1 MTALS
6 QLKLLRD
13 PFGRMATIRV
23 GRPVQKARA
32 EMLRAIELGATSL
45 ALPGRHGSGKTLLL
59 DMMGREF
66 FGKGLSIRRF
76 ELEDLAQ
83 IAPNAH
89 FNVLLIDD
97 ADNVVQAKMQRFLV
111 RINALRP
118 PAMVLFSCASRS
130 IAHAVAVESSIFI
143 ELTSLTPDE
152 ARSFIVE
159 RSIEAGRP
167 DLFEPKAI
175 EALIAGG
182 KGLPGR
188 LVSLGARALL
198 LATSD
203 PSPQILVEHVIRAL
217 AEFELPNLTPDSS
230 TTDTPDGIATEGNGS
245 CVSTSDVTQLTQ
257 EIASSDAISEQ
268 RNDGHLK
275 PGPTR
280 NSNYRTLFRP
290 IAAAASIVGVVLVS
304 ALTLNSS
311 SGEVRSSPPPRPISA
326 IRNAMKPLS
335 TEQALA
341 AMEKSAGFL
350 LPHPVVLMVIAP
362 TSLEPLPIADR
373 IISKKKFVNPA
384 RGKVIDSSSISGVK
398 TARPPAPE

>member
-1 MTALS
+1 
-6 QLKLLRD
+6 
-13 PFGRMATIRV
+13 
-23 GRPVQKARA
+23 
-32 EMLRAIELGATSL
+32 MLRAIELGATSL
-45 ALPGRHGSGKTLLL
+45 ALIGRHGSGKTLLL

-203 PSPQILVEHVIRAL
+203 PS
-217 AEFELPNLTPDSS
+217 
-230 TTDTPDGIATEGNGS
+230 
-245 CVSTSDVTQLTQ
+245 
-257 EIASSDAISEQ
+257 
-268 RNDGHLK
+268 
-275 PGPTR
+275 
-280 NSNYRTLFRP
+280 
-290 IAAAASIVGVVLVS
+290 
-304 ALTLNSS
+304 
-311 SGEVRSSPPPRPISA
+311 
-326 IRNAMKPLS
+326 
-335 TEQALA
+335 
-341 AMEKSAGFL
+341 
-350 LPHPVVLMVIAP
+350 
-362 TSLEPLPIADR
+362 
-373 IISKKKFVNPA
+373 
-384 RGKVIDSSSISGVK
+384 
-398 TARPPAPE
+398 